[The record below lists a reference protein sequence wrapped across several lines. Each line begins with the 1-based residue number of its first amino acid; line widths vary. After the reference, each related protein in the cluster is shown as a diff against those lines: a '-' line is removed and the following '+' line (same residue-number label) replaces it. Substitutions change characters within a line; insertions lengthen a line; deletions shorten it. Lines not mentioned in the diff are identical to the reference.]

1 MVFWKKLK
9 NDRSI
14 VILQPDKG
22 NGVAVLEKTQ
32 YDNKIKE
39 SLINKAKF
47 KKLHQDVPIKRQT
60 KLEKWDNLEKK
71 WEKMFKWFRLW
82 NIHLSSFASAKVCD
96 TPKMHNLTDSV
107 SFPALQPI
115 TITSSLKTFN

>member
-82 NIHLSSFASAKVCD
+82 NIHPSSFASAKICD

-115 TITSSLKTFN
+115 TITSSPKTFN

>member
-22 NGVAVLEKTQ
+22 NGIAVLEKTQ